1 MALLPMVVHFSDE
14 RAHLLG
20 FGGRLGLHG
29 EPKAQH
35 SQQGKKAGGFHIH
48 KLLLFL
54 LPTKLEKKNS
64 YIGIISKK
72 IFVLLST

>member
-1 MALLPMVVHFSDE
+1 MVVHFSDE
-14 RAHLLG
+14 GAHLLG

-35 SQQGKKAGGFHIH
+35 SQQGKKAGGFHFH
-48 KLLLFL
+48 TLLRFL
-54 LPTKLEKKNS
+54 LPTKLEKKFS

-72 IFVLLST
+72 YLYF